1 MKKLTNKGSRR
12 LGIPG
17 RPALILDPDQSADI
31 GDAQLETMLQNKTV
45 SRWLEKGVLLLGDE
59 DGKVLKPPKTD
70 RRLMPK
76 TGIKR
81 HHRKRDERKEVV
93 LPKGVK
99 GKGTELH
106 HLGGGWWQVYV
117 NGFPVTDR
125 NVRKDEA
132 KTIAMEYEE

>member
-17 RPALILDPDQSADI
+17 RPALILDPNQSAHIDA
-31 GDAQLETMLQNKTV
+31 AQLEVIRQNKTV
-45 SRWLEKGVLLLGDE
+45 SRWLEKGVLVLTDDE
-59 DGKVLKPPKTD
+59 GNTVKPPKLD
-70 RRLMPK
+70 PRLIPK
-76 TGIKR
+76 TGIK

-93 LPKGVK
+93 LPKGVE

-106 HLGGGWWQVYV
+106 HLGGGWYQIYV
-117 NGFPVTDR
+117 NGFQVTDR

-132 KTIAMEYEE
+132 KTIAGEYEE

>member
-1 MKKLTNKGSRR
+1 MKKLTNKGTRR

-17 RPALILDPDQSADI
+17 RPALILDPDQSAHI
-31 GDAQLETMLQNKTV
+31 DASQLETMQRNKTV
-45 SRWLEKGVLLLGDE
+45 SRWLEKGVLILTDD
-59 DGKVLKPPKTD
+59 DGKTVKPPKLD
-70 RRLMPK
+70 QRLIPK
-76 TGIKR
+76 TGVKR
-81 HHRKRDERKEVV
+81 PPKRDERKELV

-117 NGFPVTDR
+117 NGFQVTDR

-132 KTIAMEYEE
+132 KTIADEYQE